1 VKSAA
6 SATSETVLALVAHAR
21 HVPADQRERFA
32 ARLRDESAGQP
43 LVLETCH
50 RVEAYLVSADD
61 DPAPPAWLP
70 AVGRRLVGE
79 AAIRHAIAVAVGR
92 DSVVIG
98 EDQIL
103 HQLRESVDR
112 ARAASRLHPSLE
124 RLFAVGLRAGRR
136 ARSWR
141 DGPARSLAD
150 VALWVIER
158 QAGPVGG
165 REILVVGAG
174 KMGRLAV
181 RAATAAGASVAVANR
196 SPARALAIAAETGA
210 RIEAFDPGAAIDRF
224 AAVIVALGGPWTFGQ
239 AAIDALAQSST
250 IVIDLSV
257 PTATPPTLAG
267 RLRSRFV
274 SADDLALV
282 EADPISV
289 NDRSLARL
297 DELID
302 AASAEFHAWL
312 DVRDG
317 RAAASALTARADRE
331 RHAELDELW
340 RQLPDLDAGARDA
353 IERMSGHLAQRL
365 LREPLERLGRDRDGR
380 HERAARELF
389 GL

>member
-1 VKSAA
+1 MTTPEAL
-6 SATSETVLALVAHAR
+6 LALVTHAR
-21 HVPADQRERFA
+21 HVTSAERERFG
-32 ARLRDESAGQP
+32 ARLRAESAGQP

-50 RVEAYLVSADD
+50 RVEAYLVSADHD
-61 DPAPPAWLP
+61 MALAELLP
-70 AVGRRLVGE
+70 AGGRLLVGE
-79 AAIRHAIAVAVGR
+79 AAVRHAISVAVGR

-112 ARAASRLHPSLE
+112 ARAESRLHPILE

-141 DGPARSLAD
+141 DGTRRSLAD
-150 VALWVIER
+150 VALSAIER

-165 REILVVGAG
+165 HEILIVGAG

-181 RAATAAGASVAVANR
+181 RAATAAGASVWVANR
-196 SPARALAIAAETGA
+196 SPGRPIAIAAESGA
-210 RIEAFDPGAAIDRF
+210 RIEAFDPGPAIDRF
-224 AAVIVALGGPWTFGQ
+224 AAVIVALGGPWTIGQ
-239 AAIDALAQSST
+239 ATVLSLAASST
-250 IVIDLSV
+250 IVVDLSV
-257 PTATPPTLAG
+257 PAAVLPMSAG
-267 RLRSRFV
+267 GLGSRFI
-274 SADDLALV
+274 SADDLASA
-282 EADPISV
+282 EADPAYV

-302 AASAEFHAWL
+302 GATAEFCAWL

-317 RAAASALTARADRE
+317 RAAAAALTARADRE
-331 RHAELDELW
+331 RHAELDQLW
-340 RQLPDLDAGARDA
+340 RQLPDLDADARDA
-353 IERMSGHLAQRL
+353 IERMSGHLARRL
-365 LREPLERLGRDRDGR
+365 LREPLERLSRDPDGR

>member
-1 VKSAA
+1 VTPAR
-6 SATSETVLALVAHAR
+6 ETVLALVTHAR
-21 HVPADQRERFA
+21 HVPADERARFA
-32 ARLRDESAGQP
+32 ARLRDESAGPP
-43 LVLETCH
+43 LLLETCH
-50 RVEAYLVSADD
+50 RVEAYLVTADD
-61 DPAPPAWLP
+61 DRTPAGWLP
-70 AVGRRLVGE
+70 GGGRRLVGE
-79 AAIRHAIAVAVGR
+79 AAIGHAIAVAVGR

-112 ARAASRLHPSLE
+112 ARAESRLHPFLE

-150 VALWVIER
+150 VTLSAVER
-158 QAGPVGG
+158 RAGPVRG

-181 RAATAAGASVAVANR
+181 RATTAAGASVWVANR
-196 SPARALAIAAETGA
+196 SPEPPMVIASETGA
-210 RIEAFDPGAAIDRF
+210 RIEAFDPGPGIDRF
-224 AAVIVALGGPWTFGQ
+224 AAVIVALGGPWMISQ
-239 AAIDALAQSST
+239 ATIDALAASPT
-250 IVIDLSV
+250 IVVDLSV
-257 PTATPPTLAG
+257 PAAIPRTLVD
-267 RLRSRFV
+267 RLRSRFI
-274 SADDLALV
+274 SADDLALL
-282 EADPISV
+282 ETDPASV

-302 AASAEFHAWL
+302 AATAEFSAWL
-312 DVRDG
+312 DLRDG
-317 RAAASALTARADRE
+317 RAAASALTARVERE
-331 RHAELDELW
+331 RHAELDRLW
-340 RQLPDLDAGARDA
+340 RQLPDLDADARDA